1 MKYVVFAVEDPFY
14 FFPAA
19 TLGDVPSTFADACL
33 RTRQAA
39 ANARDFL
46 RFNPQYREVYEPTF
60 QRENATL
67 TVGETKKHKAAIRR
81 HYLDRPVEE
90 IGESEF
96 ANALD
101 RIAAQGV
108 EIASFG
114 GVVQATETEP
124 EYGTFCRQYAKLG
137 GRFWSKIV
145 DASDR
150 KTWLKSL
157 WVDRPSVFARETVD
171 A

>member
-19 TLGDVPSTFADACL
+19 TLDDVPSTFADAC
-33 RTRQAA
+33 RQTRQAA

-60 QRENATL
+60 QRENATFA
-67 TVGETKKHKAAIRR
+67 VAEAKKYKAAIRR